1 MTIETET
8 VIPICFQSQLLWKIA
23 EILYPCNAKFI
34 SSVVR
39 QDMFINRL
47 RANFTKLSNIL
58 KQVVGKLPTSCL
70 SVSDHFV
77 GLALKRLKYVKVI
90 MVFIKVFLQLST
102 VQTQD
107 AIIKFDSTA
116 ISQIPFLVLNFLTSK

>member
-1 MTIETET
+1 
-8 VIPICFQSQLLWKIA
+8 
-23 EILYPCNAKFI
+23 
-34 SSVVR
+34 
-39 QDMFINRL
+39 MFINRL

-70 SVSDHFV
+70 SVFDHFV

-90 MVFIKVFLQLST
+90 MVFINVFLQLST